1 MNGTLVDTLGDGETV
16 EGKPLKATLM
26 LPVQRIGST
35 THAFE
40 GYVDD
45 VRLGG
50 QLPEGTE
57 FSKTMDLEYAILNA
71 EAILAE
77 QGNGTRSMD
86 AASLRALISQ
96 ACELLKQYNP
106 AQAEVDALLAKING
120 EIERVDYAKADYC
133 RIDAYAQLLDSKE
146 LEDMFTEQS
155 VAELKAAW
163 TWVRRD
169 LPASMQG
176 VVDGHE
182 QAIVN
187 ALNGLEL
194 KAAGDLSL
202 IDRTTLK
209 AEANSEQGGEE
220 AAKAIDGDVNTKWH
234 SKWGNENAKLP
245 YTFDLKAK
253 NGEPMAVNGLVYTPR
268 PDGGNGV
275 VTGYKVEVS
284 KDGTSFEKVAEGKL
298 ADNAEVKT
306 ISFDRV
312 EAKIVR
318 LVITAAKGNFGS
330 AAEIGLS
337 DADAKGDFEGLQ
349 AMVVSAKQIKKDG
362 PCKHDTFS
370 DSTWKDLTK
379 AIAAAEDAITAA
391 DGDVNT
397 VHGLKAEVARSVA
410 ALRLDEETASNP
422 GPNPGEDNKPGQPG
436 QPEQPG
442 NPGKPGESER
452 PGATVKPNG
461 GLPQTGDNAMVAVV
475 GVGLVAAI
483 AVIAGIVLRRRSGK

>member
-1 MNGTLVDTLGDGETV
+1 
-16 EGKPLKATLM
+16 
-26 LPVQRIGST
+26 
-35 THAFE
+35 
-40 GYVDD
+40 
-45 VRLGG
+45 
-50 QLPEGTE
+50 
-57 FSKTMDLEYAILNA
+57 
-71 EAILAE
+71 
-77 QGNGTRSMD
+77 
-86 AASLRALISQ
+86 
-96 ACELLKQYNP
+96 
-106 AQAEVDALLAKING
+106 
-120 EIERVDYAKADYC
+120 
-133 RIDAYAQLLDSKE
+133 
-146 LEDMFTEQS
+146 
-155 VAELKAAW
+155 
-163 TWVRRD
+163 
-169 LPASMQG
+169 MQG

-330 AAEIGLS
+330 AARDRAFRCGRQGRFRGSAGHGRLCE
-337 DADAKGDFEGLQ
+337 ADQE
-349 AMVVSAKQIKKDG
+349 DG

-397 VHGLKAEVARSVA
+397 VHGHKGRGCS
-410 ALRLDEETASNP
+410 
-422 GPNPGEDNKPGQPG
+422 
-436 QPEQPG
+436 
-442 NPGKPGESER
+442 
-452 PGATVKPNG
+452 
-461 GLPQTGDNAMVAVV
+461 
-475 GVGLVAAI
+475 
-483 AVIAGIVLRRRSGK
+483 